1 MAVIVPVPSA
11 DSSGNGIWPLGLTME
26 DLQKYFESHKD
37 KRDFPG
43 HTSKVHSVAWSCEGK
58 WLASGS
64 LDKTVGV
71 FHLERSK
78 LVSTWWSRD
87 LCCSLHSNVLSTT
100 AQNASSSSTTC
111 VLTVACILDACGH
124 CGCCSLCGTVNVTPL
139 CRGPLHTHMWCTVL
153 CAGAGRGRGSQTK
166 CKPLC
171 SLRHSESGCCTVY
184 V

>member
-1 MAVIVPVPSA
+1 
-11 DSSGNGIWPLGLTME
+11 ME

-37 KRDFPG
+37 KRDFTG

-87 LCCSLHSNVLSTT
+87 VRHCLHSKVLSTT
-100 AQNASSSSTTC
+100 AQSASASSTDC
-111 VLTVACILDACGH
+111 ALTVACTPAACV
-124 CGCCSLCGTVNVTPL
+124 CCA
-139 CRGPLHTHMWCTVL
+139 M
-153 CAGAGRGRGSQTK
+153 
-166 CKPLC
+166 
-171 SLRHSESGCCTVY
+171 
-184 V
+184 